1 MLLTFTEISAC
12 AVGLKSGVNT
22 TSFFF
27 KGLCHCLGKKWIFIL
42 LGLLGLEFKLI
53 PLQFFFNLPTS
64 YLWLDKPRLPV
75 ANVWQSLTQVT
86 CSIDLSI
93 DNSGQQGGGWQL
105 GSGWHHHN
113 HWWGQHRRNDASGG
127 AEQDR
132 SEVFF
137 FFYKNHFKN
146 KLWHH
151 SVASNMITWRTIFSV
166 RLANRLAHLT
176 EIWLHDA
183 YRGVPVS
190 FEPHTPAMQLLLTC
204 PASASSLPEFPV
216 SKDRLGNC
224 TAPVGPEKTLQLVIQ
239 HLVHF

>member
-127 AEQDR
+127 AEQDQGRYQQTDTRHGQVSHTEHRLLCQSKHSYDWSQNLFYFKHIIKCFFPQYMLLR
-132 SEVFF
+132 SGPNV
-137 FFYKNHFKN
+137 
-146 KLWHH
+146 
-151 SVASNMITWRTIFSV
+151 
-166 RLANRLAHLT
+166 
-176 EIWLHDA
+176 
-183 YRGVPVS
+183 G
-190 FEPHTPAMQLLLTC
+190 
-204 PASASSLPEFPV
+204 
-216 SKDRLGNC
+216 SKTG
-224 TAPVGPEKTLQLVIQ
+224 LV
-239 HLVHF
+239 